1 MRLAISLLLPAAGVA
16 IGVWLGFT
24 LPGQLP
30 SAYVKYLGVALL
42 AAFDSTLG
50 GLRAGL
56 EDTYD
61 PTVFFSG
68 FIANTVLAGLLTYV
82 GDRLGVELYLA
93 AVIVF
98 GARIFNNIAI
108 VRRIVISRLRRRR
121 LIES

>member
-1 MRLAISLLLPAAGVA
+1 MRLALSLLLPVVGVA
-16 IGVWLGFT
+16 IGVWLGFA
-24 LPGQLP
+24 LPGQVP
-30 SAYVKYLGVALL
+30 NAYVKYLGVALL
-42 AAFDSTLG
+42 AAFDSALG

-61 PTVFFSG
+61 PVVFFSG
-68 FIANTVLAGLLTYV
+68 FLTNTVLAGLLTYV

-108 VRRIVISRLRRRR
+108 VRRILIGRLRRAR
-121 LIES
+121 

>member
-1 MRLAISLLLPAAGVA
+1 MKLALSLLLPALGVA
-16 IGVWLGFT
+16 VGVWLGFA
-24 LPGQLP
+24 LPGQVP

-42 AAFDSTLG
+42 AAFDSALG

-68 FIANTVLAGLLTYV
+68 FVANAFLAGLLTYV

-108 VRRIVISRLRRRR
+108 MRRIIIGRLRRAR
-121 LIES
+121 